1 MENFSSGSKPHVNQP
16 PAFYGPKLQ
25 ASKSDEYA
33 KEGSGVYVGLCAV
46 LLCRCALGEVLT
58 VSEAGDMRERV
69 KEGGY
74 DAVCGDR
81 LRAVGTFREMV
92 FFNEEAVYPEFIV
105 IYTRTFE

>member
-1 MENFSSGSKPHVNQP
+1 M
-16 PAFYGPKLQ
+16 
-25 ASKSDEYA
+25 
-33 KEGSGVYVGLCAV
+33 

-69 KEGGY
+69 KGGY